1 MAYSFPKHE
10 FILFAGCPTKMKNS
24 ADDLKNFIPGT
35 IALFGSGET
44 TPSGRK
50 IFESL
55 FKIVE
60 TEKSLRPPLKGLDDL
75 PKPMNIALLE
85 TPAGF
90 ELNSAQ
96 VVKRISDFICHHLQN
111 YHPKTHIIPAR
122 KRGTPYSPD
131 DPQIVAPLLEA
142 DVIFM
147 GPGSPTYAVRQLR
160 ESLAWHYLVACHR
173 LGSALALSS
182 AATIAISAYALPVY
196 EIYKVGEE
204 IHWKEGLN
212 LFNPFGLRLVF
223 IPHWNNQDGGEE
235 LDTSRC
241 YMGRTRFQA
250 LLEILP
256 EEITVIGID
265 EKTGLLMDFHSHQ
278 CRVVGS
284 GKVTIF
290 HTGTQRE
297 IKHGQ
302 TFPFDLLGT
311 FRMPSPSDDLPQEI
325 WQQVLERK
333 TQQPQDDS
341 QIALPPNEILQLVEQ
356 REGARRRKDW
366 QTADE
371 LRQQIAHRGWRV
383 LDTPDGPKIEPIPK

>member
-1 MAYSFPKHE
+1 MNH
-10 FILFAGCPTKMKNS
+10 S
-24 ADDLKNFIPGT
+24 ADAQKDFIPGA

-55 FKIVE
+55 FKIVAI
-60 TEKSLRPPLKGLDDL
+60 EKLMRSSLKGLEDS
-75 PKPMNIALLE
+75 PKPMNVALLE

-96 VVKRISDFICHHLQN
+96 VVKRISDFISHHLQN

-147 GPGSPTYAVRQLR
+147 GPGSPTYTVRQLR
-160 ESLAWHYLVACHR
+160 ESLAWYYLVACHR
-173 LGSALALSS
+173 LGTALALSS

-204 IHWKEGLN
+204 IHWKAGLD
-212 LFNPFGLRLVF
+212 LLTPFGLRLVF
-223 IPHWNNQDGGEE
+223 IPHWDNQDGGEE

-256 EEITVIGID
+256 KEITVIGID

-278 CRVVGS
+278 CKVVGS
-284 GKVTIF
+284 GTVTIL
-290 HTGTQRE
+290 HAGTQRE
-297 IKHGQ
+297 VKHGQ
-302 TFPFDLLGT
+302 TFPFDLTGT
-311 FRMPSPSDDLPQEI
+311 FRMPSLGVDLPQEI
-325 WQQVLERK
+325 YRQVFERK
-333 TQQPQDDS
+333 TQPLQDDS
-341 QIALPPNEILQLVEQ
+341 QITLPPEEILKMVEQ
-356 REGARRRKDW
+356 REDARRRKDW
-366 QTADE
+366 HAADE
-371 LRQQIAHRGWRV
+371 LRQQIAHLGWRI
-383 LDTPDGPKIEPIPK
+383 LDTPDGPKIEPIIE

>member
-1 MAYSFPKHE
+1 M
-10 FILFAGCPTKMKNS
+10 NDS
-24 ADDLKNFIPGT
+24 ADAQKDLIPGT

-55 FKIVE
+55 LKIVA
-60 TEKSLRPPLKGLDDL
+60 TEKLMRSSMKGLEDS
-75 PKPMNIALLE
+75 PKPLNVAFLE

-90 ELNSAQ
+90 EPNSAQ
-96 VVKRISDFICHHLQN
+96 VVKRISDFISHHLQN
-111 YHPKTHIIPAR
+111 YHPKTQIVPAR

-147 GPGSPTYAVRQLR
+147 GPGSPTYTVRQLR
-160 ESLAWHYLVACHR
+160 ESLAWYYLVACHR
-173 LGSALALSS
+173 LGTALALSS
-182 AATIAISAYALPVY
+182 AATIAIGAYALPVY

-204 IHWKEGLN
+204 IHWKEGLD
-212 LFNPFGLRLVF
+212 LLTPFGLRLVF

-256 EEITVIGID
+256 KEITVIGID
-265 EKTGLLMDFHSHQ
+265 EKTGLLMDFRSHQ
-278 CRVVGS
+278 CKVVGS
-284 GKVTIF
+284 GMVTIL

-302 TFPFDLLGT
+302 AFPFDLLGA
-311 FRMPSPSDDLPQEI
+311 FQMPSLSVDLPQEI
-325 WQQVLERK
+325 YQQVLGQK
-333 TQQPQDDS
+333 TQTPQKS
-341 QIALPPNEILQLVEQ
+341 SRVALPPEEILPLVEQ
-356 REGARRRKDW
+356 REEARRRKDW
-366 QTADE
+366 HTADE
-371 LRQQIAHRGWRV
+371 LRRQIAQFGWRI
-383 LDTPDGPKIEPIPK
+383 LDTPDGPKLEPILE